1 MWRKL
6 DAKIG
11 ADARLAALA
20 QREPLA
26 ALLFTWSIASADA
39 YGLLPGE
46 PREYRAVVAP
56 ALMCRD
62 ARIERAIV
70 EQEKAGLIHRYTTGF
85 GDLVVYIRHFHRYQS
100 VNWWGLGRSR
110 WELPE
115 CWEIP
120 PELAEL
126 LASGRAERA
135 NRRWGR
141 FGWEGGGRV
150 GGGLGEGGGRG
161 LPGGSQGA
169 GRVGGGSGELDIDKE
184 RDKESYLPRYATR
197 SLSGDGSGGGKAVE
211 NYGKA
216 SMTDDS
222 LKVGGGNGTGEA
234 ADWPAL
240 AEAVRGLRFEGRARE
255 RWLQVLA
262 FAIEHGDHWA
272 TEGAVVRL
280 LGELAPLPEEEW
292 LPQRWLERAGQRVA
306 EEQRLEEAERLRM
319 AAARGMLGS
328 LRNGG
333 LPRSLWEGALA
344 EYFGRRVA
352 RAVLEEYRREAAE

>member
-1 MWRKL
+1 
-6 DAKIG
+6 
-11 ADARLAALA
+11 
-20 QREPLA
+20 
-26 ALLFTWSIASADA
+26 
-39 YGLLPGE
+39 
-46 PREYRAVVAP
+46 
-56 ALMCRD
+56 
-62 ARIERAIV
+62 
-70 EQEKAGLIHRYTTGF
+70 
-85 GDLVVYIRHFHRYQS
+85 
-100 VNWWGLGRSR
+100 
-110 WELPE
+110 
-115 CWEIP
+115 
-120 PELAEL
+120 
-126 LASGRAERA
+126 
-135 NRRWGR
+135 
-141 FGWEGGGRV
+141 
-150 GGGLGEGGGRG
+150 
-161 LPGGSQGA
+161 
-169 GRVGGGSGELDIDKE
+169 
-184 RDKESYLPRYATR
+184 
-197 SLSGDGSGGGKAVE
+197 
-211 NYGKA
+211 
-216 SMTDDS
+216 MTDDS

-352 RAVLEEYRREAAE
+352 RAVLEEAAEDAIVEEGEE